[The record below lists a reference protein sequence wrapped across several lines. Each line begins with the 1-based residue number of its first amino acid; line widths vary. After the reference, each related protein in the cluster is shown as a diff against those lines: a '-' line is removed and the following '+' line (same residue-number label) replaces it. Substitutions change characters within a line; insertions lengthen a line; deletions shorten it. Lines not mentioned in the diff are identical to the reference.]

1 MKLLLVE
8 DDIAMIALLRRGLH
22 TSYLIDAATTGIDG
36 LHEAEV
42 GDYDAI
48 ILDLMLPDMLGVTVC
63 QRLRQREVVTP
74 ILVLTAR
81 EDVKDKVLV
90 LDAGADD
97 YLIKPFSLE
106 ELRVR
111 LRVLV
116 RRDSRAAR
124 TSQLSVGEL
133 TLDIATRR
141 VNRNQVPIKLRRK
154 EYALLEYLMHNAGT
168 VVTRAM
174 IIDHVWDVSDSLW
187 TNAVDVHIK
196 YLRDKIDR
204 PFTTPMI
211 TTVHGVGYMLEAP
224 STAVI
229 IGDPE

>member
-1 MKLLLVE
+1 MKLLLIE
-8 DDIAMIALLRRGLH
+8 DDVAMVSALRRGLQAA
-22 TSYLIDAATTGIDG
+22 YVVDAVATGAEG

-81 EDVKDKVLV
+81 ADVRDKVLV

-97 YLIKPFSLE
+97 YLTKPFSLE

-116 RRDSRAAR
+116 RREPQTAR
-124 TSQLSVGEL
+124 TSQLAVGDL
-133 TLDIATRR
+133 SIDLATRR
-141 VNRNQVPIKLRRK
+141 VRHGQEPVRLRRK

-174 IIDHVWDVSDSLW
+174 IIDHVWDVGDSLW

-204 PFTTPMI
+204 PFGTALI

-224 STAVI
+224 PVPVHT
-229 IGDPE
+229 GE